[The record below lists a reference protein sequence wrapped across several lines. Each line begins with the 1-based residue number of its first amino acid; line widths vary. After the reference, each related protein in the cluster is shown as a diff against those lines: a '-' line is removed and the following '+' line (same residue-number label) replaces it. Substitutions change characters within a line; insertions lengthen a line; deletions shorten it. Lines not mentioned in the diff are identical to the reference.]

1 MDKEYMLLSLRRRRK
16 VLERRYTNACRNLDD
31 EGNAITYS
39 CACAV
44 RTKTK
49 YDLQLLNL
57 IEQLLMTC
65 RAVMIEDEDAID
77 GFHRLVE
84 PQERFRNKRGRNE
97 D

>member
-16 VLERRYTNACRNLDD
+16 VLEHRYKNACKNKDD
-31 EGNAITYS
+31 EGNEITYS

-49 YDLQLLNL
+49 FDLQMLNL

-65 RAVMIEDEDAID
+65 SAVFIEDEDAID
-77 GFHRLVE
+77 GYHKLVE
-84 PQERFRNKRGRNE
+84 QNERIRSKRNE
-97 D
+97 K

>member
-16 VLERRYTNACRNLDD
+16 VLEHRYINACKNKDD
-31 EGNAITYS
+31 IGNEITYS

-65 RAVMIEDEDAID
+65 SAVIIEDEDAID
-77 GFHRLVE
+77 GFHKLVE
-84 PQERFRNKRGRNE
+84 PQERFRNKRGTNI
-97 D
+97 